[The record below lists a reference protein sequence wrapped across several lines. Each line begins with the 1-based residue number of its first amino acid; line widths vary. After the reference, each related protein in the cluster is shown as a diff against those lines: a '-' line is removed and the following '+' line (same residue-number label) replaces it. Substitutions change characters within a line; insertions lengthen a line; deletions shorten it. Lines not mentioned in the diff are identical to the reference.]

1 MSVTL
6 KYDPSKLKNS
16 RVLTENII
24 EPYITSLL
32 TDIIV
37 YAFKLKQSLDALE
50 NIYDAYKNDDI
61 YPNEKWIKS
70 IEVNA
75 REYQEDLEDV
85 IRTLRKV
92 YNFNPPDSIKYKFRI
107 ERVLYKIKAKK
118 SGI

>member
-6 KYDPSKLKNS
+6 TYDPSKLKNS
-16 RVLTENII
+16 RVLTEHII

-61 YPNEKWIKS
+61 YPNEDWIKG
-70 IEVNA
+70 ITRNV
-75 REYQEDLEDV
+75 RENQEDLEDV
-85 IRTLRKV
+85 IATLKKV
-92 YNFNPPDSIKYKFRI
+92 YYFNPPDSIKYKFRI
-107 ERVLYKIKAKK
+107 ERILFKLK
-118 SGI
+118 GLRNF